1 LLFDLVQ
8 NPEKWSPQ
16 LEDFSARVMS
26 RLTWGSPDP
35 SERLKP
41 DAWAL
46 LTTMSPAGPL
56 NNMLTPLNWI
66 PHSFNPWKKV
76 EKERHTGQR
85 EWFLQLQT
93 DVREQI
99 RRDEAGP
106 SFTQKYLQAGES
118 FGFPNDVEGA
128 YAVGMLAVAGV
139 FTVGGPL
146 HTFVQ
151 AMLLFPQWLKSL
163 QEELDTVCGDRM
175 PELADVPQLPLLRAV
190 IKESLRWRPA
200 VPTGKS

>member
-1 LLFDLVQ
+1 
-8 NPEKWSPQ
+8 
-16 LEDFSARVMS
+16 MS